1 MSDREAI
8 CSNVAKLLREERLK
22 KGLSLNA
29 LSERAGLSRQMVS
42 FVEEEER
49 NPSLDTLLRLS
60 EALGVELEEL
70 IRQARPAKK
79 R

>member
-1 MSDREAI
+1 VSVREAI

-22 KGLSLNA
+22 QQLSLNA

-60 EALGVELEEL
+60 EALGLELDEVL
-70 IRQARPAKK
+70 RKARLAAK